1 MGWEGFCRN
10 IKCGQEG
17 VWYIMRICG
26 LNKTTLL
33 DYPGHVAA
41 TVFLGGCNFRCPF
54 CQNGDLVLKP
64 EGQPAIEKEAVM
76 AFLRKRKGVLTGV
89 CITGGEPTIERGL
102 EELIE
107 EIKDIGYLLKLD
119 TNGYCPEVIRKL
131 TEKGLVDYIAMDI
144 KNDLKKYGET
154 VGIQGIDAGRI
165 MDSIRWIIN
174 GKTDYEFRTTVVKE
188 LHGRE
193 DMSAIGKAI
202 KGAKAYF
209 LQGYQESGGVIAPGF
224 HAYGK
229 EEMEELAEWVRPF
242 VPNVQLRGVE

>member
-1 MGWEGFCRN
+1 
-10 IKCGQEG
+10 
-17 VWYIMRICG
+17 MRICG

-102 EELIE
+102 AELIE
-107 EIKDIGYLLKLD
+107 EVKNIGYLVKLD

-174 GKTDYEFRTTVVKE
+174 GKMDYEFRTTVVKE

>member
-1 MGWEGFCRN
+1 MRCA
-10 IKCGQEG
+10 
-17 VWYIMRICG
+17 VRICG

-107 EIKDIGYLLKLD
+107 EIKDIGYLVKLD

>member
-1 MGWEGFCRN
+1 M
-10 IKCGQEG
+10 
-17 VWYIMRICG
+17 WYAVRICG

-64 EGQPAIEKEAVM
+64 EGQPAVEKEEVM

-102 EELIE
+102 AELIE
-107 EIKDIGYLLKLD
+107 EVKNIGYLVKLD

-131 TEKGLVDYIAMDI
+131 TEKGLVEYISMYI

-174 GKTDYEFRTTVVKE
+174 GKMDYEFRTTVVKE

-229 EEMEELAEWVRPF
+229 EEMEELAEWVKPF

>member
-1 MGWEGFCRN
+1 MRCA
-10 IKCGQEG
+10 
-17 VWYIMRICG
+17 VRICG

-107 EIKDIGYLLKLD
+107 EIKDIGYLVKLD

-144 KNDLKKYGET
+144 KNDLKKYGGT

-165 MDSIRWIIN
+165 IDSIRWIIN

>member
-1 MGWEGFCRN
+1 MRCA
-10 IKCGQEG
+10 
-17 VWYIMRICG
+17 VRICG

-144 KNDLKKYGET
+144 KNDLKKYGGT

>member
-1 MGWEGFCRN
+1 M
-10 IKCGQEG
+10 
-17 VWYIMRICG
+17 WYAVRICG

-64 EGQPAIEKEAVM
+64 EGQPAVEKEEVM

-102 EELIE
+102 AELIE
-107 EIKDIGYLLKLD
+107 EVKNIGYLVKLD

-154 VGIQGIDAGRI
+154 VGIQGIDAVRI

-174 GKTDYEFRTTVVKE
+174 GKMDYEFRTTVVKE

-229 EEMEELAEWVRPF
+229 EEMEELAEWVKPF

>member
-1 MGWEGFCRN
+1 M
-10 IKCGQEG
+10 
-17 VWYIMRICG
+17 WYAVRICG

-64 EGQPAIEKEAVM
+64 EGQPAVEKEEVM

-102 EELIE
+102 AELIE
-107 EIKDIGYLLKLD
+107 EVKNIGYLVKLD

-229 EEMEELAEWVRPF
+229 EEMEELAEWVKPF

>member
-1 MGWEGFCRN
+1 MWCA
-10 IKCGQEG
+10 
-17 VWYIMRICG
+17 VRICG

-76 AFLRKRKGVLTGV
+76 AFLRKRKGVLKGV

>member
-1 MGWEGFCRN
+1 
-10 IKCGQEG
+10 
-17 VWYIMRICG
+17 
-26 LNKTTLL
+26 
-33 DYPGHVAA
+33 
-41 TVFLGGCNFRCPF
+41 
-54 CQNGDLVLKP
+54 VLKP

>member
-1 MGWEGFCRN
+1 MRCA
-10 IKCGQEG
+10 
-17 VWYIMRICG
+17 VRICG

-33 DYPGHVAA
+33 DYPGHVAS

-107 EIKDIGYLLKLD
+107 EIKDIGYLVKLD

-229 EEMEELAEWVRPF
+229 EEMEELAEWVKPF

>member
-1 MGWEGFCRN
+1 M
-10 IKCGQEG
+10 
-17 VWYIMRICG
+17 WYAVRICG

-64 EGQPAIEKEAVM
+64 EGQPAVEKEEVM

-102 EELIE
+102 VELIE
-107 EIKDIGYLLKLD
+107 EVKNIGYLVKLD

-131 TEKGLVDYIAMDI
+131 AEKGLVDYIAMDI

-174 GKTDYEFRTTVVKE
+174 GKTDYEFRTTVVRE

-229 EEMEELAEWVRPF
+229 EEMEELAEWVKPF
-242 VPNVQLRGVE
+242 VPNVQLRGVG

>member
-1 MGWEGFCRN
+1 MWCA
-10 IKCGQEG
+10 
-17 VWYIMRICG
+17 VRICG

-64 EGQPAIEKEAVM
+64 EGRPAIEKEAVM

-229 EEMEELAEWVRPF
+229 EEMEELAEWVKPF

>member
-1 MGWEGFCRN
+1 
-10 IKCGQEG
+10 
-17 VWYIMRICG
+17 MRICG

>member
-1 MGWEGFCRN
+1 M
-10 IKCGQEG
+10 
-17 VWYIMRICG
+17 WYAVRICG

-64 EGQPAIEKEAVM
+64 EGQPAVEKEEVM

-102 EELIE
+102 AELIE
-107 EIKDIGYLLKLD
+107 EVKNIGYLVKLD

-174 GKTDYEFRTTVVKE
+174 GKMDYEFRTTVLKE

-229 EEMEELAEWVRPF
+229 EEMEELAEWVKPF

>member
-1 MGWEGFCRN
+1 M
-10 IKCGQEG
+10 
-17 VWYIMRICG
+17 WYAVRICG

>member
-1 MGWEGFCRN
+1 
-10 IKCGQEG
+10 
-17 VWYIMRICG
+17 
-26 LNKTTLL
+26 
-33 DYPGHVAA
+33 
-41 TVFLGGCNFRCPF
+41 
-54 CQNGDLVLKP
+54 VLKP
-64 EGQPAIEKEAVM
+64 EGQPAVEKEEVM

-102 EELIE
+102 AELIE
-107 EIKDIGYLLKLD
+107 EVKNIGYLVKLD

-174 GKTDYEFRTTVVKE
+174 GKMDYEFRTTVVKE

-229 EEMEELAEWVRPF
+229 EEMEELAEWVKPF